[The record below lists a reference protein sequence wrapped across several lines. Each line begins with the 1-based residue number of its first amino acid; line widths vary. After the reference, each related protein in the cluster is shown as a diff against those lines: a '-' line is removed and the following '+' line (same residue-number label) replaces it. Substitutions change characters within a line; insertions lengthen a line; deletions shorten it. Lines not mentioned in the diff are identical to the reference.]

1 MQPVARPSAAT
12 VSFPPCSWTAVLAAL
27 LLLAALP
34 GCKTLNLSYQPPSVA
49 HQPQTALDPQ
59 IKERLRE
66 AAKGSED
73 QLALAA
79 ITLAG
84 EKVAS
89 PADIAAYAA
98 ELRPA
103 SAQFLQESMSDMFPG
118 EAAQIAEAVA
128 TAIPSSEA
136 TVAPSHPTGHT
147 FFYWH

>member
-1 MQPVARPSAAT
+1 MRPVARPSAAT
-12 VSFPPCSWTAVLAAL
+12 VIFPPCNWTALLAVL

-34 GCKTLNLSYQPPSVA
+34 GCKTLKLSYQPPSVA
-49 HQPQTALDPQ
+49 HQPQTSLDPQ
-59 IKERLRE
+59 IKDRLRE

-84 EKVAS
+84 EKVAA

-98 ELRPA
+98 ELQPA
-103 SAQFLQESMSDMFPG
+103 SAQFLEQSMSDMFPE
-118 EAAQIAEAVA
+118 EAARIAEAVA
-128 TAIPSSEA
+128 AAIPSSEA

-147 FFYWH
+147 FFYWR

>member
-1 MQPVARPSAAT
+1 MQPVTRHSAAT
-12 VSFPPCSWTAVLAAL
+12 VSFPASTWTALLAAV
-27 LLLAALP
+27 LLLATVP
-34 GCKTLNLSYQPPSVA
+34 GCKTLKLSYQPPSVA
-49 HQPQTALDPQ
+49 HQPQTSLDPQ
-59 IKERLRE
+59 IKDRLRE

-84 EKVAS
+84 EKAAA

-98 ELRPA
+98 ELQPA
-103 SAQFLQESMSDMFPG
+103 SAQFLEKSISDMFPD
-118 EAAQIAEAVA
+118 EATRIAEAVA

>member
-1 MQPVARPSAAT
+1 M
-12 VSFPPCSWTAVLAAL
+12 LAAS
-27 LLLAALP
+27 LLLAAAP
-34 GCKTLNLSYQPPSVA
+34 GCKTLNLSYQPPTVA
-49 HQPQTALDPQ
+49 HQPQTSLDPQ
-59 IKERLRE
+59 VKDRLRE

-84 EKVAS
+84 EKVAT

-98 ELRPA
+98 ELQPA
-103 SAQFLQESMSDMFPG
+103 SAQFIEESMSDMFPD
-118 EAAQIAEAVA
+118 EAARIAEAVA